1 MEIARKV
8 SPMGLMDGFV
18 GFTGF
23 NTLHGVIKNQTQN
36 GHMANNFTALF
47 HAGMAAPIALSYI
60 LSGNEKIY
68 YLLKKFCSDILR
80 MIHFIL

>member
-8 SPMGLMDGFV
+8 SPTGLMDGFV

-23 NTLHGVIKNQTQN
+23 NTLHNVIKEQTEN

-47 HAGMAAPIALSYI
+47 PLEQHQ
-60 LSGNEKIY
+60 
-68 YLLKKFCSDILR
+68 
-80 MIHFIL
+80 

>member
-1 MEIARKV
+1 MEIARKM

-23 NTLHGVIKNQTQN
+23 NTLHSVIKEQTQN

-47 HAGMAAPIALSYI
+47 HAGTAAPIALSYI
-60 LSGNEKIY
+60 LSGNEKN
-68 YLLKKFCSDILR
+68 LLLITEVLFWLFCL
-80 MIHFIL
+80 